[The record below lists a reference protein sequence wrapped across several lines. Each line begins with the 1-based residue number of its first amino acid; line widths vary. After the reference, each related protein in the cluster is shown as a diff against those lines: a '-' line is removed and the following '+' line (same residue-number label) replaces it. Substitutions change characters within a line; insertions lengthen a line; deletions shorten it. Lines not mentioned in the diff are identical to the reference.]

1 MKNDNFFENV
11 SVNDF
16 ISENTFNVI
25 DKHINVL
32 NELFNSSVNGLVKET
47 LKSSSNP
54 HLYNDEIK
62 NKISKIVVGTF
73 LKQMSTEM
81 LKQEEV
87 ITSIDYDILGFMSKN
102 NNYFPENEDF
112 IIKYYDKDL
121 HIKYVKMV
129 VKYIIGKLVEVFNKN
144 KVYDKFTSE
153 LNKEIKK
160 LV

>member
-54 HLYNDEIK
+54 HLYNDK
-62 NKISKIVVGTF
+62 
-73 LKQMSTEM
+73 
-81 LKQEEV
+81 
-87 ITSIDYDILGFMSKN
+87 
-102 NNYFPENEDF
+102 
-112 IIKYYDKDL
+112 
-121 HIKYVKMV
+121 
-129 VKYIIGKLVEVFNKN
+129 
-144 KVYDKFTSE
+144 
-153 LNKEIKK
+153 
-160 LV
+160 